1 MKFRSFFWILMTGAI
16 AIFLMAVASLGWIA
30 TQSSINLLGGGV
42 NGFPQ
47 GTVFVP
53 KQAPAMISLLTNP
66 EKLYAWRQVTL
77 PLERRQRDR
86 QEWRQ
91 WETNLLSKIGL
102 DYQHDLKPWLGN
114 EITFAITSLDF
125 DRNPLNGA
133 QPGYLLAT
141 ETKNQRLASKS
152 LENLFAEQDN
162 VISEQYKGAKI
173 ISLASE
179 NTDANL
185 LNWASAVVGDF
196 VLFAN
201 RSPII
206 KEAIN
211 QAQAVDL
218 NLEHSDDFQTA
229 LNNLKPPHVG
239 IAYINILGTSAWL
252 DKSPVIPQPKMNQ
265 ILSTS
270 LSIYQSGLAAKT
282 SLMGIDESRGNSQ
295 IYKSFLNK
303 PELQQI
309 FNSLPFDRHN
319 SAYIDIK
326 NGVSFLAEQM
336 PQYKVLKLAIQS
348 LFPHLK
354 AIAIQNLGNE
364 DGVNRVNILFKLD

>member
-1 MKFRSFFWILMTGAI
+1 
-16 AIFLMAVASLGWIA
+16 
-30 TQSSINLLGGGV
+30 
-42 NGFPQ
+42 
-47 GTVFVP
+47 
-53 KQAPAMISLLTNP
+53 MISLLTNP
-66 EKLYAWRQVTL
+66 EKLYAWRQVSL
-77 PLERRQRDR
+77 PLKRRQRDR
-86 QEWRQ
+86 QEWQQ

-102 DYQHDLKPWLGN
+102 DYRHDLKPWLGE
-114 EITFAITSLDF
+114 EITFAITSLDY
-125 DRNPLNGA
+125 DRNPQNGA
-133 QPGYLLAT
+133 QPGYLLVT
-141 ETKNQRLASKS
+141 KTKNQRLAYKS

-162 VISEQYKGAKI
+162 VITEQYKGAKI

-179 NTDANL
+179 NTEANPL
-185 LNWASAVVGDF
+185 KWASSVVGNF
-196 VLFAN
+196 VIFAN
-201 RSPII
+201 QSLII

-252 DKSPVIPQPKMNQ
+252 DKSPVLPKLKMKQ

-270 LSIYQSGLAAKT
+270 LSIYQSGLGAKT
-282 SLMGIDESRGNSQ
+282 SFMGIDESRDNSQ
-295 IYKSFLNK
+295 IDKSVLNK

-326 NGVSFLAEQM
+326 DGVSLLAEQI

-364 DGVNRVNILFKLD
+364 GGVNRANILFKLD